1 MRLLSV
7 KSLEVKE
14 FSANV
19 IPPYAIL
26 SHRWLGDDEEVI
38 LQDIELPVAKTKL
51 GYEKLVKSCKQA
63 EKDGVEYVWI
73 DSCCIDKTSSAE
85 LSESINSMFRWYKE
99 AVVCYAFLSDVPS
112 DSTLEDDSP
121 FAKSK
126 WFTRG
131 WTLQE
136 LIAPEHLRFYSQ
148 EWKPLGSKSH
158 LSGVISRITG
168 IDELTLRGRR
178 ELHLSSIAARMS
190 WAAKRETTRE
200 EDRSYSLLGL
210 FGVHLPLLYGEG
222 GKNAFLRLQEEL
234 IRISDD
240 RSIFAWHSG
249 SFRPQEELLL
259 ALSKGSSF
267 LASSPAD
274 FISCSDIVICNLV
287 RKPSNFVITNAGL
300 RIDVPIIFEYE
311 GSPPERRAHAIL
323 WCRRKTDYEKIITI
337 PVLLDGNRCAR
348 AQRSMKLV
356 NRRWAISRSF
366 NHTLYMD
373 TGKNNRSTVEAFP
386 QFDLGASVLVLHSLP
401 LGYCIDT
408 VSPSENWEGWS
419 PTSGRLTSTGLGETV
434 IGIRADGS
442 TRVPLENLYMLVKPT
457 YETGLYVRQPRH
469 RLALIDHN
477 TDIQR
482 NACQPPFL
490 SYFETS
496 ALLPEDSI
504 LESTGGN
511 FAARVSVDGDFA
523 PQIDVVDLIIDHS
536 TFRNFKIW
544 RSLRYHKNLNAER
557 LLRLLPFLAAAL
569 LTFLPMALRLKPPHL
584 WVKRSQ
590 CREAEDEDGIHRDMS
605 HVFVFIFLFIFLAFL
620 KATSGQL
627 GIFSFWDTSP
637 SGQFGSRIW
646 GHRAVR
652 KAYEWSK
659 ASMPILRALI
669 LLLPAPAVAAPAGQL
684 AGSWF
689 NWLFSWLLTGLLLW
703 ASSPRWL
710 MAVIHARAFFLFRIL
725 FLLQCIGARLRGIVK
740 RDRMIDPTL

>member
-1 MRLLSV
+1 M
-7 KSLEVKE
+7 
-14 FSANV
+14 
-19 IPPYAIL
+19 
-26 SHRWLGDDEEVI
+26 
-38 LQDIELPVAKTKL
+38 
-51 GYEKLVKSCKQA
+51 
-63 EKDGVEYVWI
+63 
-73 DSCCIDKTSSAE
+73 
-85 LSESINSMFRWYKE
+85 
-99 AVVCYAFLSDVPS
+99 
-112 DSTLEDDSP
+112 
-121 FAKSK
+121 
-126 WFTRG
+126 
-131 WTLQE
+131 
-136 LIAPEHLRFYSQ
+136 
-148 EWKPLGSKSH
+148 
-158 LSGVISRITG
+158 
-168 IDELTLRGRR
+168 
-178 ELHLSSIAARMS
+178 
-190 WAAKRETTRE
+190 
-200 EDRSYSLLGL
+200 
-210 FGVHLPLLYGEG
+210 
-222 GKNAFLRLQEEL
+222 
-234 IRISDD
+234 
-240 RSIFAWHSG
+240 
-249 SFRPQEELLL
+249 
-259 ALSKGSSF
+259 
-267 LASSPAD
+267 
-274 FISCSDIVICNLV
+274 
-287 RKPSNFVITNAGL
+287 
-300 RIDVPIIFEYE
+300 
-311 GSPPERRAHAIL
+311 
-323 WCRRKTDYEKIITI
+323 
-337 PVLLDGNRCAR
+337 
-348 AQRSMKLV
+348 
-356 NRRWAISRSF
+356 
-366 NHTLYMD
+366 
-373 TGKNNRSTVEAFP
+373 
-386 QFDLGASVLVLHSLP
+386 
-401 LGYCIDT
+401 
-408 VSPSENWEGWS
+408 
-419 PTSGRLTSTGLGETV
+419 GETV
-434 IGIRADGS
+434 ISIRADGS

-536 TFRNFKIW
+536 AFRNFKIW

-627 GIFSFWDTSP
+627 GIFSVWDTSP

-659 ASMPILRALI
+659 ASMPMLRALI